1 MMGARVF
8 AESGVASG
16 QFVYPLRMLRADP
29 VWQLLQE
36 PTVNRRKKVVAAVVL
51 TLFLAQALFTISSS
65 RQDEIEI
72 TVVNRTSQQIA
83 VSHSPIWE
91 SGSGSKAANPIYV
104 VGTIDWRDPELLG
117 DIPPGETITDQF
129 VTASPSSPDKVRHHF
144 EAIGEDK
151 TWILA
156 LSREQLKSDDFTVV
170 LDE

>member
-1 MMGARVF
+1 MGARVF
-8 AESGVASG
+8 AESGVASD

-36 PTVNRRKKVVAAVVL
+36 PTVSRRKKVVAAVGL

-91 SGSGSKAANPIYV
+91 SG
-104 VGTIDWRDPELLG
+104 VG
-117 DIPPGETITDQF
+117 
-129 VTASPSSPDKVRHHF
+129 
-144 EAIGEDK
+144 IGIE
-151 TWILA
+151 
-156 LSREQLKSDDFTVV
+156 SRESQICGRYY
-170 LDE
+170 